1 MIKAFKNGLTLL
13 SISSSIESGELE
25 SVLAELDIKG
35 AREALRKA
43 EIEDYS
49 EASLRSVIN
58 HLESA
63 QVKFETSLDKY
74 RAGDKY
80 GFKTEMRGL
89 RKCLRPVSARADL
102 YALFRARLWMAL
114 LYIRIG
120 NLQLAYDAVVGAE
133 HYLTIY
139 DSPFQSIAHELMR
152 SRRSSNLIHGP
163 LYLKDKL
170 LDVRAR
176 NKDLPEWGMFEKKLL
191 PYSSAV
197 QDFIKDVQKP
207 IG

>member
-1 MIKAFKNGLTLL
+1 MIKAFKNGLTLA
-13 SISSSIESGELE
+13 SIISSIESGELE
-25 SVLAELDIKG
+25 SILAELDMKG

-43 EIEDYS
+43 EIENYS
-49 EASLRSVIN
+49 EASLRGVIN
-58 HLESA
+58 HLEGA
-63 QVKFETSLDKY
+63 QVKFEASLDKY
-74 RAGDKY
+74 RAGDKS

-102 YALFRARLWMAL
+102 YALFWARLWMAL

-120 NLQLAYDAVVGAE
+120 NFKLAYDGVVGAE

-139 DSPFQSIAHELMR
+139 DSPFQSIAHDLMR
-152 SRRSSNLIHGP
+152 TRRGDNLIHGP

-170 LDVRAR
+170 FDVRAR
-176 NKDLPEWGMFEKKLL
+176 NKDLPEWGMFEEKLL

-197 QDFIKDVQKP
+197 RDFIKDAQKRVS
-207 IG
+207 